1 MANSGYKNYLTLK
14 KYVNGI
20 ATTETKNNTIGDA
33 DYIAPV
39 LDTVSCPTTSN
50 ACPEVSNPLSDI
62 VVTVGAGNETI
73 SLNNT
78 FYDSN
83 SDSLTYTATSSNSG
97 AISASISG
105 SNLILSYLSGT
116 AASSS
121 ISVTASDGTCTATD
135 TFNVTLNEEAATPPT
150 WNCVNNSCVQVN
162 DGTGTYSTLSACQ
175 AACATTTAAPCP
187 PLITIQSASFNI
199 VQSSQSYTTM
209 GGYCAKDN
217 VSATGSKWYI
227 DTSSSTPDI
236 YSYEFTI
243 SGPYIQCPVGTSSPI
258 GTNIQSW
265 NYGTGTITPQA
276 LGRLWNTGIE
286 WTNAGHTYDVI
297 LETSS
302 FDVEMTRVHLA
313 PRCSTTTVAPTTQ
326 APTAYTGLVRCDD
339 NTTTWYTNQTIS
351 SGNSFYSAG
360 LVCYISTG
368 TIYDITGKTFL
379 DGTEYSPGAGGPCDC
394 DCYNINCGSD
404 PLY

>member
-14 KYVNGI
+14 KYVNGV
-20 ATTETKNNTIGDA
+20 ATTETKANTIGAA

-39 LDTVSCPTTSN
+39 LDIVSCPQASN
-50 ACPEVSNPLSDI
+50 TCPEVASALSD
-62 VVTVGAGNETI
+62 VSVTVGASNQTI
-73 SLNNT
+73 SLT
-78 FYDSN
+78 PVFSDADS
-83 SDSLTYTATSSNSG
+83 DPLTYTATSTNSG
-97 AISASISG
+97 AIEASISG
-105 SNLILSYLSGT
+105 SNLIISYLSGT

-121 ISVTASDGTCTATD
+121 ISVTASDGTCSATD
-135 TFNVTLNEEAATPPT
+135 TFNVTINEGTTIAPT

-243 SGPYIQCPVGTSSPI
+243 SGPYIQCPTGTNSPI
-258 GTNIQSW
+258 GTNVQSW
-265 NYGTGTITPQA
+265 DYGTGTITPQA
-276 LGRLWNTGIE
+276 LGRLWDTGIE

-302 FDVEMTRVHLA
+302 SDVEMTRVHLA
-313 PRCSTTTVAPTTQ
+313 PRCGATTTAAPTTSP
-326 APTAYTGLVRCDD
+326 PTAYTGLTRCDND
-339 NTTTWYTNQTIS
+339 TATWYTTQTIN
-351 SGNSFYSAG
+351 SGNTYYSAG

-368 TIYDITGKTFL
+368 TTYDITGRTFI
-379 DGTEYSPGAGGPCDC
+379 DGTEYSPGVGGPCDC
-394 DCYNINCGSD
+394 DCFNLNC
-404 PLY
+404 